1 MKNWKHFIS
10 TVLAASLLCGAAPC
24 AMAQENKP
32 LWKVGFG
39 RRQIALPENSNEP
52 LYISGYNSGW
62 EITGLLDLCEARA
75 IWLGTER
82 QGVLLIGV
90 DCIALD
96 SGTVDEIRAAIGEI
110 PGCTAINVYAT
121 HTHAGP
127 DTLGLWGPLGV
138 NGKNSEYMKNLI
150 AAAAEAGREAAENVH
165 EGKLYYGFAETE
177 DMFRDSRYPEVYD
190 PNLYQ
195 LRFEA
200 NDGSKGTRLYF
211 YGAHAESLR
220 GSNTLVSRDFPG
232 RLCDAMAEYTGDNT
246 MFASSP
252 AGGLIMTK
260 AFVNDTTLQAVENL
274 EITSSKLIEYAKS
287 ITPETERELKAS
299 LKFSRT
305 VFTVPLDNPAF
316 VTYKFLGIL
325 NNKAVKTDSATG
337 HGVETELCVMMLDD
351 LAVTLLPGEIF
362 PELVLGGLFGQMN
375 SDGVNPKPL
384 MEIAKENGIEEMIA
398 IGLCNDELG
407 YIVPPSD
414 FLLNEKAPY
423 IERVTDKHGED
434 HYEETNSVGPA
445 CAQCIADAF
454 EQAVKQLNT
463 DR

>member
-1 MKNWKHFIS
+1 MKNWKRIF
-10 TVLAASLLCGAAPC
+10 TLALSAALLCGATPIVT
-24 AMAQENKP
+24 AQEIESC
-32 LWKVGFG
+32 WKVGFG
-39 RRQIALPENSNEP
+39 RRQIALPENSGQP
-52 LYISGYNSGW
+52 LYIAGYNSGW

-75 IWLGTER
+75 MWLGTGD

-90 DCIALD
+90 DCVALD

-150 AAAAEAGREAAENVH
+150 TAAAEAGREAAENIH

-177 DMFRDSRYPEVYD
+177 SMFRDSRIPTVFD

-200 NDGSKGTRLYF
+200 NDGSAGTRLYF

-252 AGGLIMTK
+252 AGGLIMTRE
-260 AFVNDTTLQAVENL
+260 FITTDTSAHAVENL
-274 EITSSKLIEYAKS
+274 EVTSNKLIEYAKS
-287 ITPETERELKAS
+287 ITPDTERELEAF
-299 LKFSRT
+299 LQFSRT
-305 VFTVPLDNPAF
+305 LFTIPLDNPAF
-316 VTYKFLGIL
+316 ATYKFLGIL
-325 NNKAVKTDSATG
+325 NNHAVEAESATG
-337 HGVETELCVMMLDD
+337 HGVETELCVMMLGD

-362 PELVLGGLFGQMN
+362 PELVLGGEYGDAN
-375 SDGVNPKPL
+375 PDGVNPRPL
-384 MEIAKENGIEEMIA
+384 MEIARENGIEEMIL

-423 IERVTDKHGED
+423 IERTMDYKGEN
-434 HYEETNSVGPA
+434 HYEETNSVGPE

-454 EQAVKQLNT
+454 EETVKKLK
-463 DR
+463 

>member
-1 MKNWKHFIS
+1 MKNWKRFIS
-10 TVLAASLLCGAAPC
+10 ALLSAALLCGTAPGVC
-24 AMAQENKP
+24 AQETEP
-32 LWKVGFG
+32 QWQVGFA
-39 RRQIALPENSNEP
+39 RRQILLPENSNEP

-75 IWLGTER
+75 VWLDAGDG
-82 QGVLLIGV
+82 GVLLIGI

-110 PGCTAINVYAT
+110 PGCLAINIYAT

-127 DTLGLWGPLGV
+127 DTLGLWGPMGV

-150 AAAAEAGREAAENVH
+150 SAAAEAGREAAGNAH
-165 EGKLYYGFAETE
+165 EGKLYFGYAETQN
-177 DMFRDSRYPEVYD
+177 MFRDSRFPEVFD

-200 NDGSKGTRLYF
+200 ADGSAGTRIYF

-232 RLCDAMAEYTGDNT
+232 RLCDAMAELTGDNT

-260 AFVNDTTLQAVENL
+260 EFVATATSALAVRNL
-274 EITSSKLIEYAKS
+274 ETTAEKLIEYAKS
-287 ITPETERELKAS
+287 ITPETERELSPA

-316 VTYKFLGIL
+316 AAYKFLGIL
-325 NNKAVKTDSATG
+325 NNKAVRADSATG
-337 HGVETELCVMMLDD
+337 HGVETELAVLMLGD

-362 PELVLGGLFGQMN
+362 PELVLGGVFGQMN
-375 SDGVNPKPL
+375 PDGVNPRPL
-384 MEIAKENGIEEMIA
+384 NEIAKENGIDQMIA

-414 FLLNEKAPY
+414 FLVNKKAPY
-423 IERVTDKHGED
+423 IERTTDKFGED

-454 EQAVKQLNT
+454 EKAVKNLK
-463 DR
+463 

>member
-1 MKNWKHFIS
+1 MKNWKRFITFALS
-10 TVLAASLLCGAAPC
+10 AALLCGTAPGTL
-24 AMAQENKP
+24 AQESAPVWN
-32 LWKVGFG
+32 VGFA
-39 RRQIALPENSNEP
+39 RRQIALPENSGEP

-75 IWLGTER
+75 LWLGTGDS
-82 QGVLLIGV
+82 GVLLIGV

-96 SGTVDEIRAAIGEI
+96 SGAVDQIREAIGEI

-138 NGKNSEYMKNLI
+138 DGKNSEYMKNLI
-150 AAAAEAGREAAENVH
+150 TAAAEAGREAAENVH
-165 EGKLYYGFAETE
+165 AGKLFFGFAETKN
-177 DMFRDSRYPEVYD
+177 MFRDSRIPEVFD

-200 NDGSKGTRLYF
+200 ADGSAGTRLYF

-232 RLCDAMAEYTGDNT
+232 RLCDAMAEATGDNT

-260 AFVNDTTLQAVENL
+260 EFVTTSTSALAVKNL
-274 EITSSKLIEYAKS
+274 ETTAKKLIDYAKS
-287 ITPETERELKAS
+287 ITPETERELKPS
-299 LKFSRT
+299 LRFSRI

-316 VTYKFLGIL
+316 VTYRFLGIL
-325 NNKAVKTDSATG
+325 NNHAVKADSATG
-337 HGVETELCVMMLDD
+337 HGVETELCVLMLDD
-351 LAVTLLPGEIF
+351 LAVTLMPGEIF
-362 PELVLGGLFGQMN
+362 PELVLGGEFGDAN
-375 SDGVNPKPL
+375 PEGVNPRPL
-384 MEIAKENGIEEMIA
+384 NEIAKENGIDQMIL

-423 IERVTDKHGED
+423 IERIIDYKGED

-454 EQAVKQLNT
+454 EAAVKGLK
-463 DR
+463 

>member
-1 MKNWKHFIS
+1 MKNWKRFIS
-10 TVLAASLLCGAAPC
+10 AVLSAALLCGAAPGGF
-24 AMAQENKP
+24 AQEIEP
-32 LWKVGFG
+32 GWKVGFA
-39 RRQIALPENSNEP
+39 RRQIELPENSGEP

-75 IWLGTER
+75 LWLDAGNG
-82 QGVLLIGV
+82 GVLLIGI

-96 SGTVDEIRAAIGEI
+96 SGMVNEIRAAIGEI
-110 PGCTAINVYAT
+110 PGCLAVNVYAT

-127 DTLGLWGPLGV
+127 DTLGLWGPTGV

-150 AAAAEAGREAAENVH
+150 SAAAEAGKEAAANVKQ
-165 EGKLYYGFAETE
+165 GRLYFGYAETKN
-177 DMFRDSRYPEVYD
+177 MFRDSRFPEVFD

-200 NDGSKGTRLYF
+200 ADGSAGTRLYF

-232 RLCDAMAEYTGDNT
+232 RLCDAMAEFTGDNT

-260 AFVNDTTLQAVENL
+260 EFVTTANSSLAVKNL
-274 EITSSKLIEYAKS
+274 ETTSEKLIEYAKS
-287 ITPETERELKAS
+287 ITPDTERELKPS
-299 LKFSRT
+299 LQFSRT

-316 VTYKFLGIL
+316 ALYKFLGIL
-325 NNKAVKTDSATG
+325 NNRAVSADSATG
-337 HGVETELCVMMLDD
+337 HGVETELCVLMLDN
-351 LAVTLLPGEIF
+351 LAVTLMPGEIF
-362 PELVLGGLFGQMN
+362 PELVSGEKYGDAN
-375 SDGVNPKPL
+375 PDGVNPRPL
-384 MEIAKENGIEEMIA
+384 MEIAKENGIDQMIL

-423 IERVTDKHGED
+423 IERTMDKLGED

-454 EQAVKQLNT
+454 ETAVKNLK
-463 DR
+463 

>member
-1 MKNWKHFIS
+1 MKNWKQFITFALS
-10 TVLAASLLCGAAPC
+10 AALLCGAAPGVF
-24 AMAQENKP
+24 AQEDTPAWN
-32 LWKVGFG
+32 VGFA
-39 RRQIALPENSNEP
+39 RRQIALPKNSSEP

-75 IWLGTER
+75 LWLGTGDS
-82 QGVLLIGV
+82 GVLLIGV

-96 SGTVDEIRAAIGEI
+96 SGAVDQIREAIGEI
-110 PGCTAINVYAT
+110 PGCLAVNVYAT

-127 DTLGLWGPLGV
+127 DTLGLWGPMGV
-138 NGKNSEYMKNLI
+138 DGKNSEYMKNLTT
-150 AAAAEAGREAAENVH
+150 AAAEAGREAAENVH
-165 EGKLYYGFAETE
+165 SGKLFFGFAETKN
-177 DMFRDSRYPEVYD
+177 MFRDSRIPEVFD

-200 NDGSKGTRLYF
+200 ADGSAGARLYF

-232 RLCDAMAEYTGDNT
+232 RLCDAMAEFTGDNT

-260 AFVNDTTLQAVENL
+260 EFVTTATPELAVRNL
-274 EITSSKLIEYAKS
+274 KTTSEKLIEYAKS
-287 ITPETERELKAS
+287 ITPDTERELKPS

-316 VTYKFLGIL
+316 AAYRLLGIL
-325 NNKAVKTDSATG
+325 HNKAVKADSATG
-337 HGVETELCVMMLDD
+337 HGVETELGVLLLDN
-351 LAVTLLPGEIF
+351 LAVTLMPGEIF
-362 PELVLGGLFGQMN
+362 PELVLGGKYGDAN
-375 SDGVNPKPL
+375 PEGVNPKPL
-384 MEIAKENGIEEMIA
+384 NEIARENGIEEMIL

-423 IERVTDKHGED
+423 IERTHDYKGED

-454 EQAVKQLNT
+454 EQAVKNLK
-463 DR
+463 